1 MRRFSSAN
9 GRSFERQ
16 RGRRSS
22 YPTLL
27 QTVLKSYF
35 YPLDM
40 SGLAPGTRAVVI
52 DNGSG
57 YTKCGYAG
65 NVKPDYVFPTVIAA
79 ADEGGSDIS
88 GSSRDGLR
96 DLDFCLGDMVSV
108 WIHPELFPLNGT
120 DSTGGPIPYR
130 VFQDTPKISFPFS
143 FFSPCAAHPPPTF
156 SPYLSQALA
165 NTKHTVNY
173 PVKHGLIENWTNM
186 ERIWQRCFFE
196 HMRCDPE
203 EAYVVLTEPPL
214 NPPENREYTAEVMF
228 ETFNVPGIHIGVQAV
243 LALAAA
249 FVGSSVADR
258 TLTGTVIDSGDGTTH
273 VIPVA
278 DGYVIGG
285 AIRHIP
291 LGGRDIT
298 AYVQRCLR
306 ERGEPVPPE
315 ESLDIARRIKEE
327 HWCVVPVGAA
337 VFSLFF

>member
-1 MRRFSSAN
+1 
-9 GRSFERQ
+9 
-16 RGRRSS
+16 
-22 YPTLL
+22 
-27 QTVLKSYF
+27 
-35 YPLDM
+35 
-40 SGLAPGTRAVVI
+40 
-52 DNGSG
+52 
-57 YTKCGYAG
+57 
-65 NVKPDYVFPTVIAA
+65 
-79 ADEGGSDIS
+79 
-88 GSSRDGLR
+88 
-96 DLDFCLGDMVSV
+96 
-108 WIHPELFPLNGT
+108 
-120 DSTGGPIPYR
+120 
-130 VFQDTPKISFPFS
+130 
-143 FFSPCAAHPPPTF
+143 
-156 SPYLSQALA
+156 LA

-327 HWCVVPVGAA
+327 HWLVCVCVCVCLAAPCTVGS
-337 VFSLFF
+337 VTP

>member
-1 MRRFSSAN
+1 
-9 GRSFERQ
+9 
-16 RGRRSS
+16 
-22 YPTLL
+22 
-27 QTVLKSYF
+27 
-35 YPLDM
+35 M
-40 SGLAPGTRAVVI
+40 SGLAPGTRSVVI

-65 NVKPDYVFPTVIAA
+65 NVKPDYLFPTVIAA

-108 WIHPELFPLNGT
+108 ACTHRNGTLSGGHMLNRRPLICFASTPGYFFPL
-120 DSTGGPIPYR
+120 SHFKIPL
-130 VFQDTPKISFPFS
+130 FC
-143 FFSPCAAHPPPTF
+143 FSPTTSK
-156 SPYLSQALA
+156 SPLTPLFQALA

-327 HWCVVPVGAA
+327 HW
-337 VFSLFF
+337 